1 MIPLSVAVITYNEE
15 RNIVRCL
22 SSVHDLATE
31 VVVVDSGSTDRTRIL
46 AREAGAR
53 IVEHPFEGHIQQ
65 KNFALSCCT
74 HEWVLSLDAD
84 EALSDDVRDAIRAV
98 LTDPIH
104 DGYRMNRLTNYCGS
118 WIRHGGWYPDR
129 KLRLFRKTK
138 GTWTGV
144 NPHDR
149 FELSDPQSVV
159 GHLSGDLLH
168 YSYRSISDHLRQI
181 DYFTDITARELLQRG
196 VKAPVWKIIL
206 APPFRFLRDYVLK
219 GGCLD
224 GFHGFV
230 IASLSAGSV
239 LIKYAKLR
247 HLVREVSQ
255 NG

>member
-1 MIPLSVAVITYNEE
+1 MAPLSIAIITYNEE
-15 RNIVRCL
+15 RNILRCL
-22 SSVHDLATE
+22 NSVRDLANE
-31 VVVVDSGSTDRTRIL
+31 IVVVDSGSTDRTRSL
-46 AREAGAR
+46 ALEAGAR
-53 IVEHPFEGHIQQ
+53 VVEHAFEGHIQQ
-65 KNFALSCCT
+65 KNYALSCCT

-84 EALSDDVRDAIRAV
+84 EALSDEVRDALRNV
-98 LTDPIH
+98 LQDPRH

-129 KLRLFRKTK
+129 KLRLFRRTK
-138 GTWTGV
+138 GSWTGV

-149 FELSDPQSVV
+149 FELHDPNAAV
-159 GHLSGDLLH
+159 GQLRGDLLH
-168 YSYRSISDHLRQI
+168 YSYRTISDHLRQI
-181 DYFTDITARELLQRG
+181 DYFTDITARELWSRG
-196 VKAPVWKIIL
+196 MTAPVWKIIL

-239 LIKYAKLR
+239 LIKYTKLR
-247 HLVREVSQ
+247 HLVREGSP